1 MPNRN
6 FTTNGTEIDPSC
18 NLPRSDDQ
26 NIENLEEIYNS
37 LDPTSSGY
45 EARDDYKKIL
55 PDKINVFR
63 RLDLTQLERVDPRI
77 GQNIIVFLQIFAEI
91 IIDNRNS
98 LKTVGTLPSLII
110 NLLEDGSV
118 LIEWGFK
125 DFKIG
130 FSFEL
135 NDEESSWYIVTNE
148 KFQDANA
155 SGRLLYNSCKDLLLS
170 LLRFVASNT

>member
-18 NLPRSDDQ
+18 NLPPSDDQ
-26 NIENLEEIYNS
+26 DLENLEEIFNS

-45 EARDDYKKIL
+45 EAQDDYQKIL

-63 RLDLTQLERVDPRI
+63 KLSLTLLEKVDPRLR
-77 GQNIIVFLQIFAEI
+77 QNIIVFLQIFAET

-118 LIEWGFK
+118 LVEWGFK

-155 SGRLLYNSCKDLLLS
+155 SGRLIYNSCKELLLS

>member
-1 MPNRN
+1 MPDQNY
-6 FTTNGTEIDPSC
+6 TTNGTEIDPSC
-18 NLPRSDDQ
+18 NIHSSDEKD
-26 NIENLEEIYNS
+26 IENLEEIYNS

-45 EARDDYKKIL
+45 DAQDDYQKIL

-63 RLDLTQLERVDPRI
+63 KLNLTLLNEVDSRI
-77 GQNIIVFLQIFAEI
+77 GQNIIVFLQIFAGI

-110 NLLEDGSV
+110 NLLEDGSALV
-118 LIEWGFK
+118 EWGFK

-155 SGRLLYNSCKDLLLS
+155 SGRLLYNSCEDLLLS

>member
-1 MPNRN
+1 MTNRN
-6 FTTNGTEIDPSC
+6 TTTNGTEIDPSC
-18 NLPRSDDQ
+18 NLPPSDDQ
-26 NIENLEEIYNS
+26 HIENLEEIYNS

-45 EARDDYKKIL
+45 DEQDDYQKIL

-63 RLDLTQLERVDPRI
+63 KLNLTLLGKADPRI
-77 GQNIIVFLQIFAEI
+77 RQNTIVFLQIFAEI

-98 LKTVGTLPSLII
+98 FKTVGTLPSLII
-110 NLLEDGSV
+110 NMLEDGSV
-118 LIEWGFK
+118 LVEWGFK

-155 SGRLLYNSCKDLLLS
+155 SGRLIYNSCKDLLLS

>member
-1 MPNRN
+1 MPNQN

-18 NLPRSDDQ
+18 NLPSSDDQ
-26 NIENLEEIYNS
+26 AIENLEEIYNS

-45 EARDDYKKIL
+45 DAQGDYQKIL

-63 RLDLTQLERVDPRI
+63 KMDLELLEKVDSRI
-77 GQNIIVFLQIFAEI
+77 QQNIIVFLQIFAEV

-98 LKTVGTLPSLII
+98 LKTFGNLPSLII
-110 NLLEDGSV
+110 SLLEDTSV
-118 LIEWGFK
+118 LVEWGFK

-135 NDEESSWYIVTNE
+135 NDEESSWYIVTND

-155 SGRLLYNSCKDLLLS
+155 SGRLIFDSCKELLLS
-170 LLRFVASNT
+170 MLRFVASNT